1 MIRLANEND
10 ISVICSIRD
19 QIHELHV
26 KGRPDIYRIPDNPE
40 EFHASLKDSFSQE
53 NYRLFVSEKDD
64 TIIGYA
70 LVRIVNREESLISQK
85 RCFYFIEEFAIEKS
99 EQRKGYGKELMQF
112 IINTVKANQADSLN
126 LEVWGFNKEAENFY
140 QSFGMATQR
149 TSLELIF

>member
-1 MIRLANEND
+1 MIRLAKEND
-10 ISVICSIRD
+10 IPVICTIRE

-26 KGRPDIYRIPDNPE
+26 KGRPDIYKMPDNLE

-70 LVRIVNREESLISQK
+70 LVRIVKREESLIGKK

-99 EQRKGYGKELMQF
+99 KQRKGYGKELMQF
-112 IINTVKANQADSLN
+112 IIESAKLDLADSLD
-126 LEVWGFNKEAENFY
+126 LEVWGFNKEAELFY
-140 QSFGMATQR
+140 QSLGMTTKR
-149 TSLELIF
+149 TSLELMF

>member
-26 KGRPDIYRIPDNPE
+26 KGRPDIYKIPDNPE

-53 NYRLFVSEKDD
+53 NYQLFVSEKDD

-70 LVRIVNREESLISQK
+70 FVRIVKREESLIGKK

-99 EQRKGYGKELMQF
+99 KQRKGYGKELMQF
-112 IINTVKANQADSLN
+112 IVDTAKVN
-126 LEVWGFNKEAENFY
+126 
-140 QSFGMATQR
+140 
-149 TSLELIF
+149 